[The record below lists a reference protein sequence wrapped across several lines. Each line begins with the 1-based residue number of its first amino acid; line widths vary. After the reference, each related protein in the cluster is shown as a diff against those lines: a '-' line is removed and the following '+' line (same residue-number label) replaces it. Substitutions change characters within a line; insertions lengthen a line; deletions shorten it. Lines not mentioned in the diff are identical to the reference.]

1 MYFRIKN
8 YRTMKKLT
16 ASNKKL
22 MQYAASAAAFLM
34 VNEASATIVYTDL
47 DPDGIIGGEGAE
59 ITLDINSDGND
70 DFTFIV
76 YSYAGTITYYGSPIS
91 FNVQVAGAEALA
103 NNEFLGSIVTVSGYT
118 NVYIPT
124 LAPGEGINDEDNF
137 EGGYGSLAVIVNASL
152 YGFPVYSFEGG
163 AWLDTE
169 MQFMGF
175 RLSIDKDYFYG
186 WMRISVNDEAS
197 QLTVHDYAYEDEA
210 NKSIFTGST
219 VSAIINNPLT
229 NAEIFTA
236 GQDLIVNIPTSIST
250 AVDLELYDLEGKL
263 VLQISQISGSN
274 TVNCEGF
281 AGGNY
286 IIRLTDHNLSY
297 NKQVHIAN

>member
-1 MYFRIKN
+1 
-8 YRTMKKLT
+8 MKKLT

-59 ITLDINSDGND
+59 ITLDINADGTD

-76 YSYAGTITYYGSPIS
+76 YSYAGTLTYYGSPIS
-91 FNVQVAGAEALA
+91 FDVKVAGAQALD
-103 NNEFLGSIVTVSGYT
+103 NNEFLGSLVTMSGYT
-118 NVYIPT
+118 NVYIPI
-124 LAPGEGINDEDNF
+124 LAPGEGINNEDNF
-137 EGGYGSLAVIVNASL
+137 EEGYGSLAVIVNASL
-152 YGFPVYSFEGG
+152 YGFPVYTFEGG
-163 AWLDTE
+163 VWLDSDME
-169 MQFMGF
+169 FMGF

-186 WMRISVNDEAS
+186 WMRISVNDEVN
-197 QLTVHDYAYEDEA
+197 QLTIHDYAYEDEA
-210 NKSIFTGST
+210 NKAIFTGST
-219 VSAIINNPLT
+219 ASDIVTNPLT
-229 NAEIFTA
+229 DTEIYTT
-236 GQDLIVNIPTSIST
+236 GQALVVNIPSNVTT
-250 AVDLELYDLEGKL
+250 LVDLDLFDVEGKL

-286 IIRLTDHNLSY
+286 IVRLTDHNLSY

>member
-1 MYFRIKN
+1 MYFRIMN
-8 YRTMKKLT
+8 FSTMKNLT

-59 ITLDINSDGND
+59 IILDINADGND

-76 YSYAGTITYYGSPIS
+76 YSQSGTITYYGSPIS
-91 FNVQVAGAEALA
+91 YDIRVAGAQALD
-103 NNEFLGSIVTVSGYT
+103 NNEFVGSLVTVSGYT
-118 NVYIPT
+118 NVYIPI

-137 EGGYGSLAVIVNASL
+137 EGGYGSLAIIVNASL
-152 YGFPVYSFEGG
+152 YGFPVYTFEGG
-163 AWLDTE
+163 AWLDTDME
-169 MQFMGF
+169 FMGF

-186 WMRISVNDEAS
+186 WMRISVNDEAN
-197 QLTVHDYAYEDEA
+197 QLTIHDYAYEDEA
-210 NKSIFTGST
+210 NKAIFTGST
-219 VSAIINNPLT
+219 ASAIINNPLT
-229 NAEIFTA
+229 NTEIFTA
-236 GQDLIVNIPTSIST
+236 GQDLIVNLPNGIST
-250 AVDLELYDLEGKL
+250 AVDLELFDLEGKL
-263 VLQISQISGSN
+263 VLQISQISGS
-274 TVNCEGF
+274 TKVNCEGF

-286 IIRLTDHNLSY
+286 IVRLTDHNLSY